1 MVSKSSI
8 DKDRSIIR
16 ELVQDPRQSN
26 VALAAKVGL
35 SEGSVRRRL
44 ERLVTEGHLHFAVI
58 PSSAFMGRPIH
69 TLFEIQSAP
78 GTSERLIDNL
88 VAMPEISYVYHV
100 TGQFDIIAVGY
111 FASSDDMRHFWT
123 ERLGN
128 LDGVMESRSVMVLQV
143 AKRAHEWARD
153 VTVTESGESTVDTM
167 ISPDAPW
174 AGATVGSE
182 R

>member
-1 MVSKSSI
+1 MASKSSI
-8 DKDRSIIR
+8 EKDRSIIR
-16 ELVQDPRQSN
+16 ELVQDPRQTN

-44 ERLVTEGHLHFAVI
+44 ERLVTEGQLQFSAI
-58 PSSAFMGRPIH
+58 PSAALMGRPVH

-78 GTSERLIDNL
+78 GATERLIEKL
-88 VAMPEISYVYHV
+88 TGMPEISYVYHV

-111 FASSDDMRHFWT
+111 FASSNAMRQFWT
-123 ERLGN
+123 ERLGH
-128 LDGVMESRSVMVLQV
+128 LEGVMESRSVMVLRV

-153 VTVTESGESTVDTM
+153 ITVTEEESTLDP
-167 ISPDAPW
+167 SLNPDAPW
-174 AGATVGSE
+174 AGPG